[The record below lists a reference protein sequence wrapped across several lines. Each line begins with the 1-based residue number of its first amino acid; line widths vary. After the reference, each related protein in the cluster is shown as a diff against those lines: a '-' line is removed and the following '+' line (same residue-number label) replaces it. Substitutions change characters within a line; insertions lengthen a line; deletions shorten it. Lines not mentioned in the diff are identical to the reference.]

1 MFKNLQKKNR
11 EKNIILKASTGMG
24 KTETALIW
32 IDNDKGFFTLP
43 LRVSINA
50 LFDRVSKEDIKYDY
64 AGLLHSTSLDYMQQM
79 IIVIMKKEL
88 INQN

>member
-1 MFKNLQKKNR
+1 
-11 EKNIILKASTGMG
+11 MG

-50 LFDRVSKEDIKYDY
+50 LFDRYLKRY
-64 AGLLHSTSLDYMQQM
+64 
-79 IIVIMKKEL
+79 
-88 INQN
+88 